1 MRPDS
6 VVIVGGGLAAAKTAE
21 HLRAD
26 GFDGPI
32 TLIGAEE
39 HLPYERP
46 ALSKDYLAGKVD
58 ADSLAV
64 HDAQWY
70 ADHDVDLRLGVAVV
84 QIDRA
89 EREVLL
95 ADGSRI
101 GYGALVLATGSR
113 SRHLDLPGAE
123 AEGVLYLRDRGESEA
138 LKDALTADRRV
149 VLIGA
154 GWIGLEVAAH
164 ARGQG
169 AQVDIVEMAKLP
181 LLAVLGPD
189 LAQDFADLHTEH
201 GVNFHFAAT
210 LERIEV
216 EDGRATAVRLGDGTR
231 LPADVV
237 IVGVGAVPNTD
248 LAEAAGLAVD
258 NGVLVDGYLRTS
270 DADIF
275 AVGDIAAQ
283 DHPLLGRLRVEHWAN
298 ALNQPKALARTIVGQ
313 DTAYVRQPYFYTDQ
327 YDLGMEYRGIVPRGT
342 ETQVVT
348 RGDRA
353 AREFLAFWLD
363 ANQRVLAAMN
373 VNIWDAG
380 DALAALVGGDPVDS
394 ARLADPEVPLADVL
408 PKAP

>member
-138 LKDALTADRRV
+138 LKAALKDFTAMRAAE
-149 VLIGA
+149 GA
-154 GWIGLEVAAH
+154 NLKA
-164 ARGQG
+164 
-169 AQVDIVEMAKLP
+169 D
-181 LLAVLGPD
+181 VLGKLD
-189 LAQDFADLHTEH
+189 
-201 GVNFHFAAT
+201 T
-210 LERIEV
+210 LEQFRLSIAEHAPSV
-216 EDGRATAVRLGDGTR
+216 PVRLR
-231 LPADVV
+231 EAMLKR
-237 IVGVGAVPNTD
+237 
-248 LAEAAGLAVD
+248 LAEADLSVSADDERIIREVALFADKCDISEEITRLSSHFDQFRTLCGSSAPAGRPLD
-258 NGVLVDGYLRTS
+258 FLCQE
-270 DADIF
+270 IF
-275 AVGDIAAQ
+275 
-283 DHPLLGRLRVEHWAN
+283 
-298 ALNQPKALARTIVGQ
+298 
-313 DTAYVRQPYFYTDQ
+313 
-327 YDLGMEYRGIVPRGT
+327 
-342 ETQVVT
+342 
-348 RGDRA
+348 
-353 AREFLAFWLD
+353 REFNTIGSKANDSTLAHL
-363 ANQRVLAAMN
+363 VVAAKTELEKIREQ
-373 VNIWDAG
+373 VQNI
-380 DALAALVGGDPVDS
+380 
-394 ARLADPEVPLADVL
+394 E
-408 PKAP
+408 